1 MPQKKNKQ
9 QAFQAAEQGVQEV
22 RDLYNE
28 LDETSP
34 EFGTYKK
41 QLKKEINEAQ
51 QQIEKAMS
59 IAGERQMDQLEAMKS
74 EMEMLDEEFE

>member
-28 LDETSP
+28 LDET
-34 EFGTYKK
+34 
-41 QLKKEINEAQ
+41 
-51 QQIEKAMS
+51 
-59 IAGERQMDQLEAMKS
+59 
-74 EMEMLDEEFE
+74 